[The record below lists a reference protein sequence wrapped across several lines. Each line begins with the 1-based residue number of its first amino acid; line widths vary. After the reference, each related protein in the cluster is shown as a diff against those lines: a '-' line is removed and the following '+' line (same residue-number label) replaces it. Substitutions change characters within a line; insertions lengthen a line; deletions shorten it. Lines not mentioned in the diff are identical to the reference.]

1 MRIWNY
7 TLNSSKQGFCQQLLY
22 LTYLNAPKYQ
32 VITYC
37 SETTIRK
44 ERIQFNP
51 LKQAKVI
58 PLVQTD
64 KLLS

>member
-7 TLNSSKQGFCQQLLY
+7 TLNSSKQGFFQQLLY

-37 SETTIRK
+37 SVTTIRK

-58 PLVQTD
+58 LLVQTD
-64 KLLS
+64 KLLF